1 MNTKKINI
9 INACTDL
16 GVNIDGASKG
26 PIIVKEYIK
35 ELDSKKINK
44 IIDVICDCTNKSQD
58 KNDLRKNFDRIN
70 KFDTELYQTIL
81 NSSNNESINI
91 VIGGDH
97 SIAIASA
104 LASIK
109 TNDKLG
115 IIWVDTHPDF
125 NTFKTTISGNI
136 HGLPLATVTENN
148 GYELTKFHDGNFFKN
163 NNTVIIG
170 ARDIDTL
177 EQVNLDNNKIKVYST
192 NDVISGSIET
202 IVNNAMKIAA
212 QNTNGIHLSIDV
224 DVLDPIIAPG
234 ISVGYKDGINTKHL
248 FKIVDE
254 FLKHKDLIKSIDIV
268 EYNPINDKNNKT
280 LKIVLELINKIV
292 NML

>member
-202 IVNNAMKIAA
+202 IVNNAMKIAT